1 MGKQGELLKKFKED
15 DEFFGHVG
23 LSGSNIYFNIGLHK
37 FLCKIPILKKSALMS
52 NYFKSNLKLITKVY
66 MANVDD
72 LVGKSKKV
80 VKSICFIIFHP
91 CLDNFVWSGEFYSV
105 QRLETFIQCGD
116 FCPVRRLTQCREFL
130 FPNQT
135 AKEGWK
141 VTKLQTFYWRRL
153 KYYRAC
159 IKEKNFLHQTHQNKK
174 NHCNQ
179 H

>member
-1 MGKQGELLKKFKED
+1 MNEEVKNAKEPKKAISIIKKYEEPLKGENSTIINLVGKQGELLKKFKED

-91 CLDNFVWSGEFYSV
+91 CLDNFV
-105 QRLETFIQCGD
+105 
-116 FCPVRRLTQCREFL
+116 
-130 FPNQT
+130 
-135 AKEGWK
+135 
-141 VTKLQTFYWRRL
+141 
-153 KYYRAC
+153 
-159 IKEKNFLHQTHQNKK
+159 
-174 NHCNQ
+174 
-179 H
+179 